1 VLLGGFKTLYIII
14 EEHRLLIRPAKVS
27 VGL

>member
-1 VLLGGFKTLYIII
+1 VLPGGFKTLYITI
-14 EEHRLLIRPAKVS
+14 EDRRSLMRPAKVS

>member
-1 VLLGGFKTLYIII
+1 VLPGGFKTLYIII
-14 EEHRLLIRPAKVS
+14 EERRLLIRPAKVS

>member
-1 VLLGGFKTLYIII
+1 VLLSRFKTSYIII

>member
-1 VLLGGFKTLYIII
+1 VLPGRFKTLYIII
-14 EEHRLLIRPAKVS
+14 EERRLLIRPAKVS

>member
-14 EEHRLLIRPAKVS
+14 EERRLLIRPAKVS

>member
-1 VLLGGFKTLYIII
+1 VLPGGFKTLYIII
-14 EEHRLLIRPAKVS
+14 EEYRLLIRPAKVS

>member
-1 VLLGGFKTLYIII
+1 VLPGGFKTLYIII
-14 EEHRLLIRPAKVS
+14 EERRSLIRPVKVS